1 MEAKKVNKMTEF
13 FKMFRRKGFGETLE
27 ILDTFKNKETT
38 QNKFFKTLKKNKSYL
53 NSFFRVKADLLQKG
67 LIAYKLDKD
76 YEKVIF
82 MTEKGKELYKQ
93 IGEIEALVKDFD
105 ENLK

>member
-1 MEAKKVNKMTEF
+1 MTEF

-27 ILDTFKNKETT
+27 ILNTFKKKEAT

-53 NSFFRVKADLLQKG
+53 NSFFRVKTDLLQKG
-67 LIAYKLDKD
+67 LIAYKLDETF
-76 YEKVIF
+76 EKVIY
-82 MTEKGKELYKQ
+82 MTEKGQELLKMVT
-93 IGEIEALVKDFD
+93 EIEELVQNFD

>member
-1 MEAKKVNKMTEF
+1 MANF

-27 ILDTFKNKETT
+27 ILNSFQKGEAT
-38 QNKFFKTLKKNKSYL
+38 QNLFFKTLKKNKSYL
-53 NSFFRVKADLLQKG
+53 NSFFRVKGDLLDKG
-67 LIAYKLDKD
+67 LIAYKLDEE
-76 YEKVIF
+76 YEKVIY

-93 IGEIEALVKDFD
+93 IGEIEALVQDFD

>member
-1 MEAKKVNKMTEF
+1 MTEF

-27 ILDTFKNKETT
+27 VLNSFKKKEAT

-53 NSFFRVKADLLQKG
+53 NSFFRVKTDLLQKG
-67 LIAYKLDKD
+67 LIAYKLDETF
-76 YEKVIF
+76 EKVIY
-82 MTEKGKELYKQ
+82 MTEKGQELLKMVT
-93 IGEIEALVKDFD
+93 EIEELVQNFD